1 MRGPCAVAKPIECD
15 LVAVDSVG
23 LFACKELGSEP
34 VRALCYV
41 VNPFR
46 VVMNGFMVATMN
58 PFSWDDVRRSAFS
71 DQRRG
76 QAPAG
81 EPRGS

>member
-1 MRGPCAVAKPIECD
+1 MRGPCAVAKRIACD
-15 LVAVDSVG
+15 WAAVESVG
-23 LFACKELGSEP
+23 LFACKELGGEP

-41 VNPFR
+41 VNPFG

-58 PFSWDDVRRSAFS
+58 PLGWDDVRRSALS

-76 QAPAG
+76 EMPAG